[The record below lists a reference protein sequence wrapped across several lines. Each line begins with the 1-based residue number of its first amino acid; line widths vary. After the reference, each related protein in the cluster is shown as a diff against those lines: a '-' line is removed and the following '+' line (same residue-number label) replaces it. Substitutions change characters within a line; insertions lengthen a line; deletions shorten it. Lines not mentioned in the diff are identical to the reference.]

1 MIVII
6 AGAHVPCDGLELGLH
21 ADLRISQP
29 HAVSHKALYS
39 IEAHIR
45 ARNASNLLEQ
55 PTCGGGALVDRI
67 IEALLLFLCTLILI
81 SHLVNFVIALGQHSV
96 RRFQQLGVH

>member
-21 ADLRISQP
+21 TDLRISQP

-45 ARNASNLLEQ
+45 ARNACNFFEQ
-55 PTCGGGALVDRI
+55 PTRRGGALVDGI
-67 IEALLLFLCTLILI
+67 IEALLLFLCAFILI
-81 SHLVNFVIALGQHSV
+81 CHLVNFVIALGQHGV
-96 RRFQQLGVH
+96 RRFQQLGIH